1 MIKNLTN
8 NYFQLAGLEVKIDLL
23 IPMRDFFFIDL
34 QQVDLLKSFFEEN

>member
-8 NYFQLAGLEVKIDLL
+8 NYFQLTGLEVKMEIDLL

-34 QQVDLLKSFFEEN
+34 QQVDLLKSFF